1 MKKYE
6 VRIYYS
12 GFCSYII
19 EAENED
25 NAIEKGRLLNINT
38 SEILTNLENWED
50 ADTAEE
56 INHGTSEF

>member
-6 VRIYYS
+6 VQIFYS

-25 NAIEKGRLLNINT
+25 EAVEKGRSIPIDPNDFLPT
-38 SEILTNLENWED
+38 LENWKD
-50 ADTAEE
+50 ADTVEE
-56 INHGTSEF
+56 IL

>member
-6 VRIYYS
+6 VQIYYS

-19 EAENED
+19 EAENEY
-25 NAIEKGRLLNINT
+25 NAIEKGRQLDIET
-38 SEILTNLENWED
+38 DQILTNLENWED

-56 INHGTSEF
+56 LKYETDKI